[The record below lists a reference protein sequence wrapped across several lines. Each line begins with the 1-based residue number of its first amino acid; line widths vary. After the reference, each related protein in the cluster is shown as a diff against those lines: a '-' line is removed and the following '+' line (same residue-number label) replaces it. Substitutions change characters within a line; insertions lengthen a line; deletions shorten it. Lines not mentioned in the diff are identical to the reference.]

1 MTKEPLGKIVPAHKS
16 VAQPE
21 TAASSLR
28 PGLRREKLLKGQT
41 PYKRG
46 PTAAK
51 L

>member
-28 PGLRREKLLKGQT
+28 Q
-41 PYKRG
+41 
-46 PTAAK
+46 AAK
-51 L
+51 VLRHLRARQVTRLLEG